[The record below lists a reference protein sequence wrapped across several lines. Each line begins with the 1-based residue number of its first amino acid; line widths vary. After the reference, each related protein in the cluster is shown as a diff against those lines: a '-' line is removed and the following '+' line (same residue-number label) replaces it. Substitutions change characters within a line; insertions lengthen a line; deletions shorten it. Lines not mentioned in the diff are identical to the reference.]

1 MTTTLAY
8 RLDCQ
13 NQYEVGLYGA
23 VNDGVNQDTDVCV
36 YTRTQ
41 MTTTL
46 AEGEFVSMAKALVAA
61 EDAGA
66 DLGVDLVLVM
76 ALITQSC
83 IVYEERSDVGNH
95 RCLKIMRSIVS
106 TELIDLGRHL

>member
-1 MTTTLAY
+1 
-8 RLDCQ
+8 
-13 NQYEVGLYGA
+13 
-23 VNDGVNQDTDVCV
+23 
-36 YTRTQ
+36 